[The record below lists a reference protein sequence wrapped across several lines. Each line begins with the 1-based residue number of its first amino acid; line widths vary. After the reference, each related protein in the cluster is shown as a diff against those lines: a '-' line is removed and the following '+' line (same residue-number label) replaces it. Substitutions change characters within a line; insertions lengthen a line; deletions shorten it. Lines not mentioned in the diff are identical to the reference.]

1 MTEPDWPVNGPFE
14 EVAIARDAAFL
25 FGGELPPEVA
35 KRIHSESLRE
45 LDRLARAET
54 VCFVIGSYATRK
66 KDRVEAVREG
76 LSNQPAVE
84 AFLLE
89 EIDPDVDVWTNF
101 YVKFRVFLARCHYVV
116 GVFEDNDGG
125 HELEIGEADL
135 SSTFVL
141 KRDYREAS
149 IDDDLEYEKYDA
161 MLAML
166 FDLLDRRGHLRRWTT
181 EAELAE
187 ETRRLGDILGNSTS
201 P

>member
-1 MTEPDWPVNGPFE
+1 MTGPSRFVSSPFEPDTIVHD
-14 EVAIARDAAFL
+14 VAFL
-25 FGGELPPEVA
+25 FGGEIPPEVA
-35 KRIHSESLRE
+35 KRIHTECLGE

-54 VCFVIGSYATRK
+54 FVIGSYAERK
-66 KDRVEAVREG
+66 KGRVEAVRDQ
-76 LSNQPAVE
+76 LSNLSGAE

-89 EIDPDVDVWTNF
+89 ELDPDVDVWENF

-135 SSTFVL
+135 STTFVL

-149 IDDDLEYEKYDA
+149 IDDDVEYEKYDA
-161 MLAML
+161 MLATL
-166 FDLLDRRGHLRRWTT
+166 FDLLDRRGHLRSWTT
-181 EAELAE
+181 EAELAD
-187 ETRRLGDILGNSTS
+187 ETRRLGDILGNATS